1 MIKPIVDTLGPKLDK
16 HDYVYPYW
24 GPLLIRCKIEQ
35 SHLNFLRE
43 ATNAAKE
50 RKRLRKIKDAELE
63 ELKKDVNDIKVLLKQ
78 IIGKLDGS

>member
-1 MIKPIVDTLGPKLDK
+1 MSYIKVENELGLVRDPNTGALLNTDTTE
-16 HDYVYPYW
+16 V
-24 GPLLIRCKIEQ
+24 
-35 SHLNFLRE
+35 S
-43 ATNAAKE
+43 NARE